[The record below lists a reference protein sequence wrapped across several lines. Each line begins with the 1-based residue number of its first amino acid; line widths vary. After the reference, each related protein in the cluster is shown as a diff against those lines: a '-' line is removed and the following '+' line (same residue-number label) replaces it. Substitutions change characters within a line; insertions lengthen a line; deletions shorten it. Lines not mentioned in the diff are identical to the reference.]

1 MLMNQNLFRRDELWI
16 TERKDD
22 GSSELICFAEYD
34 DIRNDKDIRKSYLQG
49 RMGGIPNI
57 ISDPIFSPSIEREGV

>member
-1 MLMNQNLFRRDELWI
+1 MWI
-16 TERKDD
+16 TQRKQD
-22 GSSELICFAEYD
+22 GSSELISFAEYD

-57 ISDPIFSPSIEREGV
+57 ITDQIFNISNQGHKAG